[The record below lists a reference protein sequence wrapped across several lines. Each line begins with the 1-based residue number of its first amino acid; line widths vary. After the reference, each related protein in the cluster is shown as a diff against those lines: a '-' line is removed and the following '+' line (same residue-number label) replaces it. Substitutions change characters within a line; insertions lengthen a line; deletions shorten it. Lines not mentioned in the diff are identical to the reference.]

1 MALVVRKIGC
11 VSKTL
16 GDSDSEVRQ
25 VRLSEEIYSFASQA
39 DALMLKID
47 DSTKELECRSN

>member
-1 MALVVRKIGC
+1 VVRKIGC